1 MPAAAAL
8 FLRFHDSYG
17 LFIWARLTRPISPW
31 VHMRNFSPVSEMRNG
46 QRSWG
51 RVPAQ
56 RDKKADMRNT
66 KIINFAPI
74 IAFATLKAESLQLT
88 GMLMMGKIQQAMQ
101 DDSIWARIHP
111 AFIPLTGLKSHMAK
125 FPARLP
131 RSRLEKTEISGT
143 EPACPL
149 IWTHRGKGNARS
161 RKPGSYEEDLK
172 KIWPAIESVS
182 TRIKK

>member
-1 MPAAAAL
+1 MPAAPACFWGSTTLTASSHEPGYRDQ
-8 FLRFHDSYG
+8 FRLRF
-17 LFIWARLTRPISPW
+17 IWEISARFPRW
-31 VHMRNFSPVSEMRNG
+31 AEG
-46 QRSWG
+46 QWSWG
-51 RVPAQ
+51 RVLAP

-74 IAFATLKAESLQLT
+74 IAFATLKAVSLQLT

-111 AFIPLTGLKSHMAK
+111 AFIPLTGMKSHMAK

-143 EPACPL
+143 EPACSAHMN
-149 IWTHRGKGNARS
+149 TS
-161 RKPGSYEEDLK
+161 R
-172 KIWPAIESVS
+172 
-182 TRIKK
+182 

>member
-1 MPAAAAL
+1 MKSLGRLALTYACSPSL

-74 IAFATLKAESLQLT
+74 IAFATLKAESLQLIA
-88 GMLMMGKIQQAMQ
+88 MLMMRKMQQANTRRCHLGQ
-101 DDSIWARIHP
+101 NSSCFHP
-111 AFIPLTGLKSHMAK
+111 GNRADEACFKRRATAVPNSTG
-125 FPARLP
+125 
-131 RSRLEKTEISGT
+131 
-143 EPACPL
+143 
-149 IWTHRGKGNARS
+149 
-161 RKPGSYEEDLK
+161 
-172 KIWPAIESVS
+172 
-182 TRIKK
+182 RIKFDFSTTVARRLKPSRATAV

>member
-1 MPAAAAL
+1 MPATAAL

-31 VHMRNFSPVSEMRNG
+31 VHMRNFRFRRWAEG
-46 QRSWG
+46 QWSWG

-66 KIINFAPI
+66 KIITFAPI
-74 IAFATLKAESLQLT
+74 ITFATLKAESLQLIA
-88 GMLMMGKIQQAMQ
+88 MLMMRKMQQANTRRCHLGQ
-101 DDSIWARIHP
+101 NSSCFHP
-111 AFIPLTGLKSHMAK
+111 VNRAEESYAK
-125 FPARLP
+125 FPAPFP

-143 EPACPL
+143 EPACPV
-149 IWTHRGKGNARS
+149 IWTHRGRGKARS
-161 RKPGSYEEDLK
+161 RKPGSYEEGLK

-182 TRIKK
+182 TRIKR